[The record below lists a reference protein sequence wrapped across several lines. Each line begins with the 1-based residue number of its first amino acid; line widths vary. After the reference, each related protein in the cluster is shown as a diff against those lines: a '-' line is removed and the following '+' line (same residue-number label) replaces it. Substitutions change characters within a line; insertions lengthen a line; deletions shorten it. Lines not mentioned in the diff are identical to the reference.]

1 MMPALG
7 PSPGVLTI
15 SIVALALLALGV
27 ALLALLS
34 LIPQTAAAARAIWPN
49 LVAALVVAAAV
60 LASFLAGGWVLI
72 LVLMAFAARI
82 GWEAAITC
90 LPAAAAGLARPVGAG
105 AALATGLAALAGPM
119 PLLPVLAVAWGALL
133 ALRLGAGQRL
143 PQQSTARGLLD
154 LLLYPLLPL
163 VGFAT
168 GAADSGLA
176 QVVLIAFVL
185 VETFDSYAV
194 VAGRV
199 AGRTLAFPRLSPR
212 KTVEG
217 LVGGAA
223 MLALTA
229 ALAGPLLFDIAVW
242 QAVLVA
248 ALAGALA
255 VAGDLAASR
264 LKRLRGVKDYPRLM
278 AHQGGLLDIADAWIA
293 AGAGLALALALAGAA
308 IGGHGG

>member
-1 MMPALG
+1 MIHALG

-15 SIVALALLALGV
+15 ALVALALLALGV

-34 LIPQTAAAARAIWPN
+34 LIPQSAAAARAIWPN

-72 LVLMAFAARI
+72 LVLVAFAARI
-82 GWEAAITC
+82 GWEAAITHLPPSAARWA
-90 LPAAAAGLARPVGAG
+90 LPAGAG
-105 AALATGLAALAGPM
+105 AALAAGLAALAGPM

-143 PQQSTARGLLD
+143 PQQSTARSLLD
-154 LLLYPLLPL
+154 LLLFPLLPL
-163 VGFAT
+163 VAFAA

-176 QVVLIAFVL
+176 QVVLVAFVL

-199 AGRTLAFPRLSPR
+199 AGRTPAFPRLSPR

-217 LVGGAA
+217 LIGGAA
-223 MLALTA
+223 MLVLTA
-229 ALAGPLLFDIAVW
+229 ALAGPLLFGVAVW
-242 QAVLVA
+242 QAALVA
-248 ALAGALA
+248 TLAGLLA

-264 LKRLRGVKDYPRLM
+264 LKRLSGVKDYPPVM

-293 AGAGLALALALAGAA
+293 AGAGLTLTLALAGAA
-308 IGGHGG
+308 LGWHGG